1 MIIVD
6 KARNECIGFAV
17 LCDTGVHDEQVE
29 KINKYLDLSGELKKM
44 LIMKVK
50 IVLVVIGALEAPTKA
65 LQKRLETISI

>member
-29 KINKYLDLSGELKKM
+29 KINKYLGLSGEPKKM
-44 LIMKVK
+44 LIVKVK
-50 IVLVVIGALEAPTKA
+50 IVLVATGALEAPTKA
-65 LQKRLETISI
+65 LQNRLENISI